1 MTGAAKDLGNP
12 VEAKLLSGHQAGADV
27 PPIVTN
33 CTPLMIKIDL
43 YPSSEWIITRLP
55 AIRNAP
61 SVKTLREK
69 RTRYQ
74 LIYDLIEMS
83 INYSIARSIK
93 KKSL

>member
-1 MTGAAKDLGNP
+1 MNGL
-12 VEAKLLSGHQAGADV
+12 
-27 PPIVTN
+27 
-33 CTPLMIKIDL
+33 
-43 YPSSEWIITRLP
+43 LP

-61 SVKTLREK
+61 SVKTLRER

-93 KKSL
+93 KKYLIGLGRY